1 MPTTVEQLLAN
12 KGHEYYFVRPEASIQ
27 QAVEMYTELNVGAL
41 LVCDGDR
48 LVGILSERD
57 CVRRV
62 MAKGK
67 AAVETKVSEV
77 MTHTPI
83 CVSPAETIEQCMAI
97 MTEAR
102 CRHLPVVR
110 FAKIQGVISM
120 GDAVHALLSE
130 KEHLIEDLSGYIAG
144 SPSVRPPVS

>member
-1 MPTTVEQLLAN
+1 MPTTVEQLLAS
-12 KGHEYYFVRPEASIQ
+12 KGHEYYFVRPDALIQ
-27 QAVEMYTELNVGAL
+27 QAVEQFTELNVGAL
-41 LVCDGDR
+41 LVCDGER

-62 MAKGK
+62 MAKSK
-67 AAVETKVSEV
+67 SANETRVSEV

-83 CVSPAETIEQCMAI
+83 CVSPNETTEQCMAI
-97 MTEAR
+97 MTESR
-102 CRHLPVVR
+102 IRHLPVIR
-110 FAKIQGVISM
+110 FGRIQGVISM
-120 GDAVHALLSE
+120 GDAVHAILNE

>member
-1 MPTTVEQLLAN
+1 MPTTVEQLLAS
-12 KGHEYYFVRPEASIQ
+12 KGHEYYFVRPDALIQ
-27 QAVEMYTELNVGAL
+27 NAVEQFTELNVGAL
-41 LVCDGDR
+41 LVCDGER

-67 AAVETKVSEV
+67 SASETHVSEV
-77 MTHTPI
+77 MTHAPI
-83 CVSPAETIEQCMAI
+83 CVSPNETIEQCMAI
-97 MTEAR
+97 MTSSR
-102 CRHLPVVR
+102 IRHLPVIR
-110 FAKIQGVISM
+110 FSRVQGVISM
-120 GDAVHALLSE
+120 GDAVHAILNE

>member
-1 MPTTVEQLLAN
+1 MPTTVEQLLAS

-27 QAVEMYTELNVGAL
+27 QAVEQFTELNVGAL
-41 LVCDGDR
+41 LVCDGER

-62 MAKGK
+62 MAKNK
-67 AAVETKVSEV
+67 SALETRVSEV

-83 CVSPAETIEQCMAI
+83 CVSPIETTEQCMAI
-97 MTEAR
+97 MTESR
-102 CRHLPVVR
+102 IRHLPVIR
-110 FAKIQGVISM
+110 FGRIHGVISM
-120 GDAVHALLSE
+120 GDAVHAILNE

-144 SPSVRPPVS
+144 TPSVRPPAS

>member
-41 LVCDGDR
+41 LVCDGER

-67 AAVETKVSEV
+67 DAVETKVGEV

-83 CVSPAETIEQCMAI
+83 CVSPAETIDQCMAI

-120 GDAVHALLSE
+120 GDAVHALLNE

>member
-1 MPTTVEQLLAN
+1 MPTTVEQLLTN

-27 QAVEMYTELNVGAL
+27 QAVETFTELNVGAL
-41 LVCDGDR
+41 LVCDGER

-62 MAKGK
+62 MAKNK
-67 AAVETKVSEV
+67 TAVETRVDEV

-83 CVSPAETIEQCMAI
+83 CVSPNETIEQCMAI

-102 CRHLPVVR
+102 IRHLPVVR
-110 FAKIQGVISM
+110 FARVQGVISM
-120 GDAVHALLSE
+120 GDAVHAVLNE

>member
-1 MPTTVEQLLAN
+1 MPTTVEQLLAS

-67 AAVETKVSEV
+67 EAIATRVSEV
-77 MTHTPI
+77 MTHAPI
-83 CVSPAETIEQCMAI
+83 CVSPAETIEQCMGI

-102 CRHLPVVR
+102 CRHLPVIR
-110 FAKIQGVISM
+110 FAKVQGVISM

>member
-1 MPTTVEQLLAN
+1 MPTTVEQLLAS
-12 KGHEYYFVRPEASIQ
+12 KGHEYYFVRPDASIQ

-41 LVCDGDR
+41 LVCDGER

-62 MAKGK
+62 MAKRK
-67 AAVETKVSEV
+67 EAVETRVSEV

-83 CVSPAETIEQCMAI
+83 CVSPAETIDQCMAI

-120 GDAVHALLSE
+120 GDAVHALLND

-144 SPSVRPPVS
+144 SPSVRPPAS

>member
-41 LVCDGDR
+41 LVCDGER

-67 AAVETKVSEV
+67 DAVETKVSEV

-83 CVSPAETIEQCMAI
+83 CVSPAETIDQCMAI

-110 FAKIQGVISM
+110 FAKVQGVISM
-120 GDAVHALLSE
+120 GDAVHALLNE

>member
-1 MPTTVEQLLAN
+1 MPTTVEQLLAS
-12 KGHEYYFVRPEASIQ
+12 KGHEYYFVRPEALIQ
-27 QAVEMYTELNVGAL
+27 QAVEMFTELNVGAL
-41 LVCDGDR
+41 LVCDGER

-67 AAVETKVSEV
+67 GAVDTHVSEV
-77 MTHTPI
+77 MTHSPI

-97 MTEAR
+97 MTDAR

-110 FAKIQGVISM
+110 FAKVQGVISM
-120 GDAVHALLSE
+120 GDAVHALLNE
-130 KEHLIEDLSGYIAG
+130 KEHLIEDLAGYIAG

>member
-12 KGHEYYFVRPEASIQ
+12 KGHEYFFVRPDASVQ
-27 QAVEMYTELNVGAL
+27 QAVETFSELNVGAL
-41 LVCDGDR
+41 LVCEGER

-67 AAVETKVSEV
+67 SPLDTRVRDI
-77 MTHTPI
+77 MTPNPT
-83 CVSPAETIEQCMAI
+83 CVAPADTIEQCMGV
-97 MTEAR
+97 MTEGR
-102 CRHLPVVR
+102 FRHLPVVR
-110 FAKIQGVISM
+110 FARVLGVISM
-120 GDAVHALLSE
+120 GDAVHAVLNE

>member
-1 MPTTVEQLLAN
+1 MPTTVEQLLAS
-12 KGHEYYFVRPEASIQ
+12 KGHEYYFVRPDSTIQ
-27 QAVEMYTELNVGAL
+27 QAVEQYTELNVGAL
-41 LVCDGDR
+41 LVCDGER

-62 MAKGK
+62 MAKNR
-67 AAVETKVSEV
+67 AAVETRVSEV

-83 CVSPAETIEQCMAI
+83 CVSPSETIEHCMAI
-97 MTEAR
+97 MTESR
-102 CRHLPVVR
+102 IRHLPVIRYGRVV
-110 FAKIQGVISM
+110 GVISM
-120 GDAVHALLSE
+120 GDAVHAVLNE

>member
-1 MPTTVEQLLAN
+1 MPTTVEQLLAS
-12 KGHEYYFVRPEASIQ
+12 KGHEYYFVPPSASIQ
-27 QAVEMYTELNVGAL
+27 QAVEMFTELNVGAL
-41 LVCDGDR
+41 LVCDGER

-62 MAKGK
+62 MAQGK
-67 AAVETKVSEV
+67 DASATRVSEV
-77 MTHTPI
+77 MTHAPI

-97 MTEAR
+97 MTDAR
-102 CRHLPVVR
+102 CRHLPVIR
-110 FAKIQGVISM
+110 FAKVQGVISM
-120 GDAVHALLSE
+120 GDAVHALLNE